1 MKKCFYFPTFEE
13 ELDFVISNDA
23 NYIAIRF
30 RGYNSALDKIGL
42 LFDEV
47 RHKSRPSDPI
57 KQTLSK
63 LTGAKW
69 YGDYVVFSFFKFDNM
84 VDNLNQLQEKAVEY
98 CKQYSLHLQGKENQW
113 EEIKKILDI

>member
-13 ELDFVISNDA
+13 ELDFVVSNNV

-30 RGYNSALDKIGL
+30 RGFNNTPDAIGL
-42 LFDEV
+42 LFDKMQ
-47 RHKSRPSDPI
+47 HKSIPSDPI
-57 KQTLSK
+57 KRKLSK

-69 YGDYVVFSFFKFDNM
+69 YGDYVVFSFFKFDNI

-98 CKQYSLHLQGKENQW
+98 LKQYSLYLQGKESKW
-113 EEIKKILDI
+113 EEIRKILDI